1 MAEQG
6 EANRAGTRVAAALAR
21 PELVVALV
29 SAIGTDME
37 AVGTAL
43 REAFGRVGY
52 HTSEVR
58 LSELLDQLV
67 PFQNLAHVEE
77 DQRYAQHMTAGTS
90 LRTQLARGDALAVL
104 AVGAIREIRQSNGG
118 SPNESLDEWA
128 YIFRSLKHPDEV
140 ATLRRLYGAGLLVV
154 SAYSPR
160 DRRLNDLATRIARSR
175 QAFQSDEY
183 RADAERLMQR
193 DLAERDE
200 PFGQNVR
207 DTFPLGDVFV
217 DASDPG
223 GLRGAI
229 SRFVELIFSN
239 TFHTPTRDEYGM
251 FHAQAA
257 ALRSASLAR
266 QVGSVVATSQGDI
279 VAVGA
284 NEVPRAGGGL
294 YWPDD
299 PDDARDFNLGEDSS
313 DVMRRALVTD
323 VIHRLWNAGWL
334 SEERRSQSVDNLVEE
349 ALRRGAGSL
358 MSGAHI
364 MNIIEFNRAVHAEM
378 AALVDAARRGVSVAG
393 NTLYTSTFPCHDCA
407 KHIVA
412 AGIRRVVYV
421 EPYPKSLAPD
431 LYLDSISVDGEQPDV
446 VSFEPFVG
454 VAPTRYMQLF
464 AMTQRKEAGGKVRLW
479 DARGASARVS
489 PPPAYIATEQSV
501 LVELRERMDEVGM
514 RAKEEGGGQ

>member
-1 MAEQG
+1 MAREGQ
-6 EANRAGTRVAAALAR
+6 ADQAGARIAGATAR

-37 AVGTAL
+37 GVETAL
-43 REAFGRVGY
+43 QEAFGRVGY
-52 HTSEVR
+52 HTSDVR

-77 DQRYAQHMTAGTS
+77 DQRYAEHMTAGTS
-90 LRTQLARGDALAVL
+90 LRNQLTRGDALAIL
-104 AVGAIREIRQSNGG
+104 AVGAIREIRQSQGG

-128 YIFRSLKHPDEV
+128 YILRSLKHPDEV
-140 ATLRRLYGAGLLVV
+140 GTLRRLYGPGLLVV
-154 SAYSPR
+154 SAYCPR
-160 DRRLNDLATRIARSR
+160 EKRLSDLATRIARSR
-175 QAFQSDEY
+175 HAFQSDQY
-183 RADAERLMQR
+183 RADAEILVQR

-223 GLRGAI
+223 GLRGATN
-229 SRFVELIFSN
+229 RFVELVFSN
-239 TFHTPTRDEYGM
+239 TFHTPNRDEYGM
-251 FHAQAA
+251 FHARAA

-294 YWPDD
+294 YWPGD

-323 VIHRLWNAGWL
+323 VIHRMRDAGWL
-334 SEERRSQSVDNLVEE
+334 SEERMNQSVENLVEE

-358 MSGAHI
+358 MSGSHV

-393 NTLYTSTFPCHDCA
+393 NTLYSSTFPCHDCA

-412 AGIRRVVYV
+412 AGIKRVVYI

-454 VAPTRYMQLF
+454 VAPVRYMELF
-464 AMTQRKEAGGKVRLW
+464 EMTQRKEVGGKVRVW
-479 DARGASARVS
+479 DPHGASVRVS
-489 PPPAYIATEQSV
+489 PPPAYIAAEQSV
-501 LVELRERMDEVGM
+501 LVELRERMAEVGIQ
-514 RAKEEGGGQ
+514 AKENGGGS